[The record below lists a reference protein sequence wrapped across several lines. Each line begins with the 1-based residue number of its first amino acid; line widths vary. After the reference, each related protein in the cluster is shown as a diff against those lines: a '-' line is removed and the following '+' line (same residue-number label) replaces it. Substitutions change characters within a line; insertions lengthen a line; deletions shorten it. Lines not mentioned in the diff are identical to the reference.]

1 MDSTDQMT
9 PEKRR
14 YFRKVIASALVG
26 NMLEFYDLFIYGF
39 LAVYIAQVF
48 FPSSDP
54 FTSLLLT
61 LATFGVSYFIRPIGA
76 LFIGSY
82 ADRHGRKALS
92 LIHI

>member
-1 MDSTDQMT
+1 MRDKSASFLTRLEIKMDSTDQMT

-39 LAVYIAQVF
+39 LAVY
-48 FPSSDP
+48 
-54 FTSLLLT
+54 
-61 LATFGVSYFIRPIGA
+61 
-76 LFIGSY
+76 
-82 ADRHGRKALS
+82 LS